1 MTVGPNANDQSW
13 QWLMQWAHE
22 CDRHVV
28 LSLTDDYTQ
37 SAVETAY
44 KRGRHSVYKEL
55 MRLDEEIRK
64 DDVAFLDS
72 TGAGYE
78 A

>member
-1 MTVGPNANDQSW
+1 MGPNVNDQSW
-13 QWLMQWAHE
+13 QWLMQWVRE
-22 CDRHVV
+22 CDGHVV

-55 MRLDEEIRK
+55 MRLDAEIRA
-64 DDVAFLDS
+64 DEVAFVDS
-72 TGAGYE
+72 TGVGHE
-78 A
+78 V